1 MENED
6 FRKISPEAQFAIK
19 KSVVKMVT
27 SGKSQSYTADFF
39 GVSRRSVY
47 SWLKDY
53 NKKGTKGLH
62 QKKRGRHYGQQRILN
77 KSQEK
82 EIQRLIIDKCPEQ
95 LKLPFALWT
104 RKAVQEL
111 VYNQFGL
118 QLPIR
123 TIGEYLKRW
132 GFTPQ
137 KPLRRAY
144 EQRPKAVREWLNMN
158 YPMIQKRAKNE
169 KGEIYWGD
177 ETGLSSEDNRGRG
190 YSPKGETPVRYTT
203 GARFSTSMIS
213 AIANQGQLRFMVYK
227 GGLKIDLFLT
237 FLKRLIKD
245 AKKKVFLIVDNLRVH
260 HAKRVQQWIKEHL
273 KEIEIFY
280 LPAYTP
286 ERNPDEYLNQ
296 DVKACLGNNKQP
308 RNQIELTNNLRKHMR
323 GLQRKRNKVKNFF
336 QHEFVKYAA

>member
-6 FRKISPEAQFAIK
+6 FRKVSPETQYAIR
-19 KSVVKMVT
+19 KSVIKMVT
-27 SGKSQSYTADFF
+27 SGESQSYAADFF

-47 SWLKDY
+47 NWLKKY
-53 NKKGTKGLH
+53 SKKGTKGLH
-62 QKKRGRHYGQQRILN
+62 QKKRGRRFGQQRTLN

-82 EIQRLIIDKCPEQ
+82 QIQGLIIDKFPEQ

-111 VYNQFGL
+111 VENQFVL
-118 QLPIR
+118 RLPIR

-144 EQRPKAVREWLNMN
+144 EQRPKAVREWLDQN
-158 YPMIQKRAKNE
+158 YPTIQKRVKKE

-245 AKKKVFLIVDNLRVH
+245 VKKKVFLIVDNLRVH
-260 HAKRVQQWIKEHL
+260 HAKRVREWVNEHL
-273 KEIEIFY
+273 DEIEIFY
-280 LPAYTP
+280 MPAYTP

-296 DVKACLGNNKQP
+296 AVKISLRNKRQP
-308 RNQIELTNNLRKHMR
+308 RNQIELTNNLRRHMR
-323 GLQRKRNKVKNFF
+323 GLQRKRTKVKNFF
-336 QHEFVKYAA
+336 QHELVKYAA